1 MKLFKTPTISEQ
13 QEKRAN
19 EVLITLQSTYD
30 SRFKTKSFTE
40 LETVQILNMVRRKLN
55 DKYDTEVSEC
65 LERSLNEQ
73 QKAKEIKEAIALL
86 E

>member
-1 MKLFKTPTISEQ
+1 MNIFKTPTISEQ

-19 EVLITLQSTYD
+19 EVLTTLLGSYD
-30 SRFKTKSFTE
+30 SRFTSKSFTE
-40 LETVQILNMVRRKLN
+40 LETVQIINMVRRKLN

-65 LERSLNEQ
+65 LERSVNEQ

>member
-1 MKLFKTPTISEQ
+1 MKLFKTLTITEQ

-19 EVLITLQSTYD
+19 WVLTTLLGSYEAG
-30 SRFKTKSFTE
+30 FKDKSFTE

-55 DKYDTEVSEC
+55 DKYDIEVSEC
-65 LERSLNEQ
+65 LERSVNEQ
-73 QKAKEIKEAIALL
+73 QKAKEIKEAIVLL